1 MTKKVFILV
10 FTISNL
16 LVFSQEKKVL
26 DSINFYGKISA
37 HAAGFD
43 DKVQL
48 QENAPR
54 LGLQLF
60 KNINSDWSVNGTL
73 ELGLQFIKGANFN
86 NDANSATEFLA
97 NPVTNPDVFFARLAS
112 VSFSHK
118 TWGSLSVGKQWGV
131 YYDIGGY
138 TDAFTLFG
146 GSATGIYAGKTDG
159 GWKGT
164 GRADNSIQ
172 YRNKFGG
179 FQFGLQTQLFGDTYG
194 FGASAQYQFPFG
206 LSIGTSYNTVETDQA
221 LRDYVINVGDDSSN
235 FIAGIKYKKDKIYA
249 AFNFALNDDS
259 FVILDDETALAFPT
273 YGYETLL
280 GYDPTGKW
288 HFEGGF
294 NMMIEDGTEPY
305 LDGEYRLLQ
314 YILGVNYFMNPSTK
328 IYLESRF
335 DDSKYIAEEA
345 KFNVIALGFSYDF
358 NLSKNYN

>member
-1 MTKKVFILV
+1 MIKRVFILV
-10 FTISNL
+10 LGMSNL
-16 LVFSQEKKVL
+16 IAFSQEKKVL
-26 DSINFYGKISA
+26 DSINFYGKISI
-37 HAAGFD
+37 HGAAFD

-54 LGLQLF
+54 LGLGLF
-60 KNINSDWSVNGTL
+60 KNINSDWSVNGNL

-97 NPVTNPDVFFARLAS
+97 NPVENPNVFFARLAS
-112 VSFSHK
+112 VSFIHK
-118 TWGSLSVGKQWGV
+118 TWGSISVGKQWGV

-146 GSATGIYAGKTDG
+146 GTATGIYAGKTDG

-179 FQFGLQTQLFGDTYG
+179 FQFGLQTQLFGETHG

-221 LRDYVINVGDDSSN
+221 LRDYVIDVGDDSSN
-235 FIAGIKYKKDKIYA
+235 FIAGIKYKNDTFYA
-249 AFNFALNDDS
+249 AFNFSLNDDS
-259 FVILDDETALAFPT
+259 FVILDDDTALSFPT

-280 GYDPTGKW
+280 GYNPTSKW
-288 HFEGGF
+288 HIEGGF
-294 NMMIEDGTEPY
+294 NMMNEKGTDPY
-305 LDGEYRLLQ
+305 LDGDYRLLQ
-314 YILGVNYFMNPSTK
+314 YILGVNYFMSPSTK
-328 IYLESRF
+328 IYLQSRF
-335 DDSKYIAEEA
+335 DDSNNIDEA
-345 KFNVIALGFSYDF
+345 NAFNVIALGFSYDF
-358 NLSKNYN
+358 NIGKKFN

>member
-1 MTKKVFILV
+1 MSKRAFIVVFMTFNFLA
-10 FTISNL
+10 
-16 LVFSQEKKVL
+16 FSQEKKVL
-26 DSINFYGKISA
+26 DSINFYGKISI
-37 HAAGFD
+37 HGAAFS
-43 DKVQL
+43 DKLQL

-54 LGLQLF
+54 LGTKLF
-60 KNINSDWSVNGTL
+60 KNINADWSVNGDL
-73 ELGLQFIKGANFN
+73 EFGLQFLKGANFN
-86 NDANSATEFLA
+86 NDANSASEFLA
-97 NPVTNPDVFFARLAS
+97 NPVANPNVLFARLAY
-112 VSFSHK
+112 VTFNHK
-118 TWGSLSVGKQWGV
+118 TLGSISVGKQWGV
-131 YYDIGGY
+131 YYDIGVY

-179 FQFGLQTQLFGDTYG
+179 FQFGLQTQLFGETHG

-259 FVILDDETALAFPT
+259 FAIIDDNTAIAFPT

-280 GYDPTGKW
+280 GYDPTGNW

-294 NMMIEDGTEPY
+294 NRMIEKGTEPY
-305 LDGEYRLLQ
+305 FDGEYRLVQ
-314 YILGVNYFMNPSTK
+314 YILGINYFMNPTTK
-328 IYLESRF
+328 LYLQSRF
-335 DDSKYIAEEA
+335 DDSKYVAEDVKLSVLA
-345 KFNVIALGFSYDF
+345 IGFSYDF
-358 NLSKNYN
+358 NLGKKFN